1 MFESVGKMNGKP
13 EKSNS
18 PPKYLAVPP
27 DYVGG
32 SLLSVARYPHPA
44 AKLGIIFETSKH
56 FGEKMMKARLI

>member
-1 MFESVGKMNGKP
+1 MSIMFESVGKMNGKP

-44 AKLGIIFETSKH
+44 AKLGIIFESCK
-56 FGEKMMKARLI
+56 

>member
-1 MFESVGKMNGKP
+1 MFESTEKMNGKLDY
-13 EKSNS
+13 SNS

-44 AKLGIIFETSKH
+44 AKLGIISESCKYFD
-56 FGEKMMKARLI
+56 EKMKKIRLI